1 MGATSARPSMS
12 PEQVERYT
20 RLGLDADLKE
30 KAGALKQAMI
40 EMEAGMSKSVGYP
53 SAHFLPLIN
62 NLRHRLDE
70 FEAAIK
76 AKESFR

>member
-1 MGATSARPSMS
+1 MS

-20 RLGLDADLKE
+20 RLGLETDVKE
-30 KAGALKQAMI
+30 KAGALKQAMVD
-40 EMEAGMSKSVGYP
+40 MQDGMNKSVGYP
-53 SAHFLPLIN
+53 SVRFISLIN

-70 FEAAIK
+70 FETAIE